1 MRVLVTRPEP
11 ASAKTAAALECLGH
25 APVLLPLMQA
35 THQLDVF
42 ASAPLPRTTALAVT
56 SAEAM
61 RALEACPKET
71 SRPFLSLPVFAV
83 GHATAQAAHA
93 AGFEDVSVA
102 DGDGRSLAKRLIATR
117 DPEAKILYLTGT
129 PRSPDFE
136 AALADAGCMVEIRE
150 CYRMSPL
157 AYQESE
163 IAHRLTPMPDAI
175 LVYSSETAR
184 RLGELHDRMRSS
196 LEWQRTRFLCLSEKI
211 ANALPEE
218 FQRASQWP
226 LQPREDLLLLLL

>member
-11 ASAKTAAALECLGH
+11 AAAKTAAALECLGH
-25 APVLLPLMQA
+25 EPVFLPLMQA
-35 THQLDVF
+35 THQLEAF
-42 ASAPLPRTTALAVT
+42 ASAPLPGTTVLAVT

-61 RALEACPKET
+61 RALEACSKEA
-71 SRPFLSLPVFAV
+71 SRHFLSLPVFAV
-83 GHATAQAAHA
+83 GHATARAAHE
-93 AGFEDVSVA
+93 AGFETVSVA
-102 DGDGRSLAKRLIATR
+102 DGDGLSLAKRLIATR
-117 DPEAKILYLTGT
+117 DPKAKILYLTGT
-129 PRSPDFE
+129 PRSSDFE
-136 AALADAGCMVEIRE
+136 AALADAGCTVEIRE
-150 CYRMSPL
+150 CYRMSPV

-163 IAHRLTPMPDAI
+163 IAQRLTPMPEAI

-218 FQRASQWP
+218 FRRTSQWP
-226 LQPREDLLLLLL
+226 MQPREDLLILLL